1 MNIGL
6 IGAGKVGCTL
16 GKFFVQRNYS
26 VAGYYSR
33 SNQSAAEAAR
43 FTQTKVF
50 DTIEEIVNVCDVL
63 FLTVPDG
70 SLTQVFQQI
79 ANMPIYGKYICHCS
93 GTLSASEAFTGIEKT
108 GAFGYSV
115 HPLFAIS
122 DKFHAY
128 EELTDIFFVLEG
140 HPTHL
145 EEIKNLFYGCRIKT
159 ISSNCK
165 TAYHASAVM
174 SSNLVIALM
183 NTAFDLM
190 QQCGF
195 TEQEA
200 RSALS
205 PLAQGNMKH
214 ILQKGAEQSL
224 TGPIERGDIS
234 TIAKHLNCLSQ
245 KQKEIYIPLSRA
257 LIEIAEKKH
266 SNTNYSN
273 MREILKGE
281 EK

>member
-16 GKFFVQRNYS
+16 GKFFVQRKYT

-33 SNQSAAEAAR
+33 SRTSAEEAAR

-70 SLTQVFQQI
+70 SLTQVFEQI
-79 ANMPIYGKYICHCS
+79 ANMPIDGKYICHCS

-128 EELTDIFFVLEG
+128 EELTDIFFALEG
-140 HPTHL
+140 HPAHL
-145 EEIKNLFYGCRIKT
+145 EEIKSLFHGCRIKT
-159 ISSNCK
+159 IPSDCK
-165 TAYHASAVM
+165 TAYHASAVIA
-174 SSNLVIALM
+174 SNLVIALL

-195 TEQEA
+195 TQQQA

-205 PLAQGNMKH
+205 PLIEGNIKH

-224 TGPIERGDIS
+224 TGPIERGDSS
-234 TIAKHLNCLSQ
+234 TIVKHLNCLSQ

-266 SNTNYSN
+266 TNSDYSN
-273 MREILKGE
+273 IRDILKGE
-281 EK
+281 QQ

>member
-16 GKFFVQRNYS
+16 GKFFVQRKYI

-33 SNQSAAEAAR
+33 SRTSAEEAAR

-70 SLTQVFQQI
+70 SLTQVFEQI
-79 ANMPIYGKYICHCS
+79 ANMPIDGKYICHCS

-128 EELTDIFFVLEG
+128 EELTDIFFALEG
-140 HPTHL
+140 HPAHL
-145 EEIKNLFYGCRIKT
+145 EEIKSLFHGCRIKT
-159 ISSNCK
+159 IPSDCK
-165 TAYHASAVM
+165 TAYHASAVIA
-174 SSNLVIALM
+174 SNLVIALL

-195 TEQEA
+195 TQQQA

-205 PLAQGNMKH
+205 PLIEGNIKH

-224 TGPIERGDIS
+224 TGPIERGDSS
-234 TIAKHLNCLSQ
+234 TIVKHLNCLSQ

-266 SNTNYSN
+266 TNSDYSN
-273 MREILKGE
+273 IRDILKGE
-281 EK
+281 QQ

>member
-16 GKFFVQRNYS
+16 GKFFVQRNYT
-26 VAGYYSR
+26 VVGYYSR
-33 SNQSAAEAAR
+33 SSKSANEAAR
-43 FTQTKVF
+43 FTQTKAF

-70 SLTQVFQQI
+70 SLTQVFKQI
-79 ANMPIYGKYICHCS
+79 ANMPIKGKYICHCS

-108 GAFGYSV
+108 GAFGYSI

-128 EELTDIFFVLEG
+128 EELTDIFFALEG
-140 HPTHL
+140 HPDHL
-145 EEIKNLFYGCRIKT
+145 EEIKSLFHGCRIKT
-159 ISSNCK
+159 ISSDCK
-165 TAYHASAVM
+165 TAYHASAVIA
-174 SSNLVIALM
+174 SNLVIALM

-234 TIAKHLNCLSQ
+234 TIAKHLNCLSKQ
-245 KQKEIYIPLSRA
+245 KKEIYIPLSLA
-257 LIEIAEKKH
+257 LIDIAEKKH
-266 SNTNYSN
+266 TNKDYSN

-281 EK
+281 QK